1 MIGNDTS
8 TCPCDQSLRSWPSP
22 GCRPGAGGDRAGT
35 VDERRQ
41 PADGTADRIDS
52 CAPSSGS
59 PFRDE
64 GHYRPVGLG
73 RPRPDTTSTVVS
85 ARTRLLHRICVIAP
99 VGDAPPDLH
108 DIREGER

>member
-8 TCPCDQSLRSWPSP
+8 RAPVTNRSFMTV
-22 GCRPGAGGDRAGT
+22 GVLLGDGGDREGT

-41 PADGTADRIDS
+41 PADRTADRINS
-52 CAPSSGS
+52 FAQLSL
-59 PFRDE
+59 PFSDE